1 MPRRRIRPNNVIL
14 HRPSPFRDAAW
25 AARETMRGQLPPRYT
40 AYGRSWRA
48 DFMDLVKPALCT
60 GATVLDVGAGR
71 RPVLLPSERPA
82 GLKYIGL
89 DVLQSELDAAP
100 VASYDEAI
108 AADVSEHLQRLDK
121 QFDLIVSWQ
130 VFEHL
135 PSVPAA
141 LDNFYEYL
149 KPGGLAVISLSGRY
163 SLFGLINM
171 LLPRRVGVRIVS
183 HVMRRDPS
191 TVFPAY
197 YDHCYRS
204 ALDRLVQH
212 WSATHIVS
220 AWAGAMYLRT
230 VKPLQS
236 AYVFYEEWAAATRH
250 EDLATHY
257 FMQLRK

>member
-1 MPRRRIRPNNVIL
+1 MQAPRNVIP
-14 HRPSPFRDAAW
+14 HEPSPVRDAAR
-25 AARETMRGQLPPRYT
+25 AARATLRGQLPRRYSE
-40 AYGRSWRA
+40 YGHGWRA
-48 DFMDLVKPALCT
+48 NFKDLAKPTWHT

-71 RPVLLPSERPA
+71 RPVFLPCERPP
-82 GLKYIGL
+82 GVKYVGL

-100 VASYDEAI
+100 VASYDETI
-108 AADVSEHLQRLDK
+108 AADASEHLQRLDR

-135 PSVPAA
+135 RSVPAA
-141 LDNFYEYL
+141 LDNFYDYL

-171 LLPRRVGVRIVS
+171 LLPPRLGAGIVS
-183 HVMRRDPS
+183 HVMRRDRD

-212 WSATHIVS
+212 WTSAHIVS
-220 AWAGAMYLRT
+220 AWAGAMYFRT
-230 VKPLQS
+230 LKPVQS
-236 AYVFYEEWAAATRH
+236 AYIFYEEWAAASRY